1 MTSMFAAKQDVK
13 DERGSKRRLLILR
26 INPAVVIF
34 LVLLVLIMCLS
45 PLYRTPTGLMSLLQR
60 AAPLVIL
67 TCGQSFVLIS
77 GGFDLAQGSLVT
89 LVVIACAMIT
99 GGDPSLTAAAIAAAL
114 GLGLLVGLV
123 NGMVVSYLKVPSII
137 ATLGTL
143 LSVKGAAMMWSGGAP
158 QGYLPDTLRM
168 FGRAVI
174 RPVPVI
180 GSLPIAVIVL
190 AVAVAVLA
198 LLLHATQYGRL
209 LTMIGDNPR
218 AAELAG
224 APVRPIRLAAFVISS
239 IAAVIA
245 GILLGGFS
253 GVSVD
258 VGTGLELQGTSAAV
272 IGGVV
277 LLGGRGSILG
287 ALFGALSLYALF
299 TLLNLIGFP
308 EPMRVA
314 VQGVILIAAAAITSR
329 RQMMG

>member
-1 MTSMFAAKQDVK
+1 MMSSLSA
-13 DERGSKRRLLILR
+13 RLNIPQGRFPMLASLRR
-26 INPAVVIF
+26 INPALIML
-34 LVLLVLIMCLS
+34 LVLLVGIAILS
-45 PLYRTPTGLMSLLQR
+45 PLYRTPAGMMSLLQR

-67 TCGQSFVLIS
+67 TCGQAFVLIS

-89 LVVIACAMIT
+89 LVVIACALIT
-99 GGDPSLTAAAIAAAL
+99 GGDAAL
-114 GLGLLVGLV
+114 TPEAIGVALVLGLVVGAV
-123 NGMVVSYLKVPSII
+123 NGFVVSYLKVPSII
-137 ATLGTL
+137 ATLGAL

-158 QGYLPDTLRM
+158 QGYLPDNLRM
-168 FGRAVI
+168 FGRMVI

-180 GSLPIAVIVL
+180 GSLPVAVIVL
-190 AVAVAVLA
+190 IVVVAVLA
-198 LLLHATQYGRL
+198 FLLHSTQYGKL

-224 APVRPIRLAAFVISS
+224 APVRRIRFAAFVISS
-239 IAAVIA
+239 LSAVIA

-272 IGGVV
+272 IGGIV
-277 LLGGRGSILG
+277 LLGGRGSIFG
-287 ALFGALSLYALF
+287 AACGALSLYALF

-314 VQGVILIAAAAITSR
+314 VQGIILIVAAAITSR
-329 RQMMG
+329 RQMTN

>member
-1 MTSMFAAKQDVK
+1 MTPALSATQPNTHGRLSMLAFL
-13 DERGSKRRLLILR
+13 RR
-26 INPAVVIF
+26 INPALVMF
-34 LVLLVLIMCLS
+34 LALMVLIVILS
-45 PLYRTPTGLMSLLQR
+45 PLYRTPAGVMSLLQR

-99 GGDPSLTAAAIAAAL
+99 GGDPTLTPEALAIAL
-114 GLGLLVGLV
+114 GLGLVVGIV
-123 NGMVVSYLKVPSII
+123 NGFVVSYLKVPSII

-158 QGYLPDTLRM
+158 QGYLPDNLRM
-168 FGRAVI
+168 FGRMVI

-180 GSLPIAVIVL
+180 GSLPIAVIALVI
-190 AVAVAVLA
+190 AVAALA
-198 LLLHATQYGRL
+198 FLLHATQYGRL
-209 LTMIGDNPR
+209 LVMIGDNPR

-224 APVRPIRLAAFVISS
+224 APVRKIRFAAFVVSS
-239 IAAVIA
+239 LSAVVA
-245 GILLGGFS
+245 GVLLGGFS

-272 IGGVV
+272 IGGIV
-277 LLGGRGSILG
+277 LLGGRGTIAG
-287 ALFGALSLYALF
+287 AAFGALSLYALF
-299 TLLNLIGFP
+299 TLLNLLGFP

-314 VQGVILIAAAAITSR
+314 VQGIILIAAAAITSR
-329 RQMMG
+329 RQLMG

>member
-1 MTSMFAAKQDVK
+1 MTSFAEKQSV
-13 DERGSKRRLLILR
+13 GARRRSGLHFFTR
-26 INPAVVIF
+26 INPALLIF
-34 LVLLVLIMCLS
+34 AVLLVLIMSLS

-60 AAPLVIL
+60 ATPLVIL

-77 GGFDLAQGSLVT
+77 GGFDLSQGSLVT
-89 LVVIACAMIT
+89 LVVIGCALIT
-99 GGDPSLTAAAIAAAL
+99 GGDPALTAAALGAVF
-114 GLGLLVGLV
+114 GLGLMVGLI
-123 NGMVVSYLKVPSII
+123 NGLVVSYLKVPSII

-168 FGRAVI
+168 FGRMVI

-190 AVAVAVLA
+190 IVTIA
-198 LLLHATQYGRL
+198 LLAALLHGTQYGRL
-209 LTMIGDNPR
+209 LTLIGDNPR

-224 APVRPIRLAAFVISS
+224 APVRRIRVAAFVVSAL
-239 IAAVIA
+239 AAVVA
-245 GILLGGFS
+245 GVLLGGFS

-277 LLGGRGSILG
+277 LLGGRGSIPG
-287 ALFGALSLYALF
+287 AAFGALSLYALF

-314 VQGVILIAAAAITSR
+314 VQGLILIAAAAITSR
-329 RQMMG
+329 RLAMG

>member
-1 MTSMFAAKQDVK
+1 MTSFAEKQSVGASWRSGLHVMTK
-13 DERGSKRRLLILR
+13 
-26 INPAVVIF
+26 INPAILIF
-34 LVLLVLIMCLS
+34 AVLLALIMSLS
-45 PLYRTPTGLMSLLQR
+45 PLYRTPIGLMSLLQR
-60 AAPLVIL
+60 ATPLVIL

-77 GGFDLAQGSLVT
+77 GGFDLSQGSLVT
-89 LVVIACAMIT
+89 LVVIGCALIT
-99 GGDPSLTAAAIAAAL
+99 GGDPALTVAAL
-114 GLGLLVGLV
+114 GAVFGLGLLVGLI
-123 NGMVVSYLKVPSII
+123 NGLVVSYLKVPSII

-143 LSVKGAAMMWSGGAP
+143 LSAKGAAMMWSGGAP

-168 FGRAVI
+168 FGRMVI

-190 AVAVAVLA
+190 IVTIAFLA
-198 LLLHATQYGRL
+198 TLLHGTQYGRL

-224 APVRPIRLAAFVISS
+224 APVRRIRVAAFVISALS
-239 IAAVIA
+239 AVVA
-245 GILLGGFS
+245 GVLLGGFS

-277 LLGGRGSILG
+277 LLGGRGSIPG
-287 ALFGALSLYALF
+287 AAFGALSLYALF

-314 VQGVILIAAAAITSR
+314 VQGLILIAAAAITSR
-329 RQMMG
+329 RLAMG